1 MPTYS
6 KRKNGWQAK
15 IRLAGHPPMSQLFLT
30 KGLAQ
35 GWAQETEKLMRESK
49 LGIVRGT
56 LEDAIQR
63 YIRDVCPTHR
73 AGENEAKRL
82 NALSRML
89 PINRQL
95 KEITAADL
103 SKFRDTRLES
113 VSVATVRKEMTI
125 IRSMLES
132 ARRDW
137 SMIAVNPISDVKRP
151 PAPPHRKR
159 LLRDDETRRIL
170 LALNYEGE
178 VATINQQ
185 VAVALLL
192 ALETA
197 MRAGEVI
204 GLTWGRVSLPGCYVS
219 LEKTKNGD
227 QRDVPLSSKAVELLE
242 SMRAVD
248 SRNVFTLTSASLD
261 ALFRKAR
268 DRCEIKNLHFH
279 DSRATALTNLS
290 ARLDVLELARMA
302 GIRDPKTLMIYYRKS
317 ATDLA
322 KKLG

>member
-1 MPTYS
+1 MAYYE
-6 KRKNGWQAK
+6 KRPGGWRAQV
-15 IRLAGHPPMSQLFLT
+15 RPAGQPSQSRTFKT
-30 KGLAQ
+30 KAMAHA
-35 GWAQETEKLMRESK
+35 WAQDMETRISDGRR
-49 LGIVRGT
+49 GIVRGT
-56 LEDAIQR
+56 LGDAIER
-63 YIRDVCPTHR
+63 YCRDVCPTHKS
-73 AGENEAKRL
+73 GDNEAKRL
-82 NALSRML
+82 KALARIL
-89 PINRQL
+89 PVNRQL
-95 KEITAADL
+95 SEITAADL
-103 SKFRDTRLES
+103 SRFRDARLES

-125 IRSMLES
+125 IRSVLES

-137 SMIAVNPISDVKRP
+137 SMITTNPIANVKRP
-151 PAPPHRKR
+151 PAPPHRSR
-159 LLRDDETRRIL
+159 LMLDDEVRRIL

-178 VATINQQ
+178 VTTINHQ

-204 GLTWGRVSLPGCYVS
+204 GLTWDRVNLPGRYVS
-219 LEKTKNGD
+219 LERTKNGD
-227 QRDVPLSSKAVELLE
+227 QREVPLSSRAVELLQ
-242 SMRAVD
+242 SMRTIDAHT
-248 SRNVFTLTSASLD
+248 VFTVTSASLD

-268 DRCEIKNLHFH
+268 DKAEIKNLHFH

-302 GIRDPKTLMIYYRKS
+302 GHRDLKSLQIYYRKT